1 MSNKILN
8 AWSFRLD
15 GEEYYVQ
22 ETAVEYRFRQ
32 WQNDKWVEVP
42 PDMVQKVSAYF
53 FAELDKGDDE
63 DTAVTEV

>member
-1 MSNKILN
+1 MADKILN

-32 WQNDKWVEVP
+32 WQNDQWVDVP
-42 PDMVQKVSAYF
+42 LDMVQKISAYF
-53 FAELDKGDDE
+53 FAELDKGDDG